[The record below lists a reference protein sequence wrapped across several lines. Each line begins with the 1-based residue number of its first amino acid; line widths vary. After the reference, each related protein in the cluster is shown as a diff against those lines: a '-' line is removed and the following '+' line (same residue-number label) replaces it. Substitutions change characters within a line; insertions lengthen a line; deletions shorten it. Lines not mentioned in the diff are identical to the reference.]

1 MRGPTQNLGLFGLA
15 VLTFIGYKQTDN
27 FFLNDALKLTVSET
41 ARKSLNMPQPP
52 TQQTKTREIHKIIWF
67 ISHKDNIYP

>member
-15 VLTFIGYKQTDN
+15 VLTDK

-67 ISHKDNIYP
+67 ISHKDNIYT